1 MSNPGENPQIVSLKM
16 VVNTARKGAFWS
28 QVEERD
34 LFTVNGGTRWIVEVF
49 LVETCLPMR
58 SMERSYANS
67 GKEWSDMDVADLQ
80 QCVKIGMADTDIAGF
95 LRRPTEE
102 IRERAAELV
111 GISLGLGKDNKS
123 DS

>member
-1 MSNPGENPQIVSLKM
+1 
-16 VVNTARKGAFWS
+16 
-28 QVEERD
+28 
-34 LFTVNGGTRWIVEVF
+34 
-49 LVETCLPMR
+49 
-58 SMERSYANS
+58 MERPNANG

-111 GISLGLGKDNKS
+111 GISLNAGKEDKS
-123 DS
+123 DSQY